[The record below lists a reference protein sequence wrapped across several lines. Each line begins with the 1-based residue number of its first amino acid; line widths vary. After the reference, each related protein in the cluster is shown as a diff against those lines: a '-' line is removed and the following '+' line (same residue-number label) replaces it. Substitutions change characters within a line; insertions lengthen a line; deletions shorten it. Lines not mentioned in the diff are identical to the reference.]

1 MPGLVMFSTNAIS
14 DQETDDGSPPFTLS
28 LLEPVK
34 PAKIEAFAGNELIV
48 YNPRNPYNI
57 FTNYELDIHCVGFDV
72 SYCCIIPP
80 NNSVQAQDSRFHVA

>member
-1 MPGLVMFSTNAIS
+1 MFSTNAIS

-72 SYCCIIPP
+72 SYC
-80 NNSVQAQDSRFHVA
+80 